1 MRLNLHTD
9 YALRTLMYLA
19 AEGRQASVD
28 TIAEA
33 FGVSRHHLMKVA
45 QELARLGYVEA
56 RRGRGGGL
64 TLARRPQDIVVGE
77 VVRAL
82 ESTGGF
88 VECFTPHTNT
98 CRIVGGCGLQGALQ
112 LALGDFMA
120 RLDRY
125 SLADLVPDRSRFDRL
140 LGIAAEQDFPRDSPA
155 IRG

>member
-9 YALRTLMYLA
+9 YGLRILMYLA
-19 AEGRQASVD
+19 EDGRQASVD
-28 TIAEA
+28 TIAAE

-45 QELARLGYVEA
+45 QQLAALGYVEA

-64 TLARRPQDIVVGE
+64 MLAQRPQDIVVGA

-88 VECFTPHTNT
+88 VECLSAQGNT
-98 CRIVGGCGLQGALQ
+98 CPIVPCCGLQGALR
-112 LALGDFMA
+112 LALEDFMA

-125 SLADLVPDRSRFDRL
+125 TLADLAPDRTRFARL
-140 LGIAAEQDFPRDSPA
+140 LAART
-155 IRG
+155 G

>member
-9 YALRTLMYLA
+9 YALRMLMYLA

-28 TIAEA
+28 TIADA
-33 FGVSRHHLMKVA
+33 FGISRHHLMKVA
-45 QELARLGYVEA
+45 QQLAGLGYVEA

-64 TLARRPQDIVVGE
+64 TLARKPQDVVVGD
-77 VVRAL
+77 VVRSL

-88 VECFTPHTNT
+88 VECFAPHTNT

-125 SLADLVPDRSRFDRL
+125 TLADLVPDRHRFDRL
-140 LGIAAEQDFPRDSPA
+140 LEIQAAQDFPRDSPSN
-155 IRG
+155 RG

>member
-1 MRLNLHTD
+1 MRLNLQTD
-9 YALRTLMYLA
+9 YALRLLMFLA

-28 TIAEA
+28 SIAEA

-45 QELARLGYVEA
+45 QQLAALGYVEA

-64 TLARRPQDIVVGE
+64 VLAREPATIVVGE

-82 ESTGGF
+82 ESTGQF
-88 VECFTPHTNT
+88 VECFDAGTNT
-98 CRIVGGCGLQGALQ
+98 CRIRGGCGLQGALR

-125 SLADLVPDRSRFDRL
+125 TLADLVPDRPRFERL
-140 LGIAAEQDFPRDSPA
+140 LDRSTG
-155 IRG
+155 